1 LSYKKSHHFFISTY
15 LLESAMTYAQRF
27 ARLAFATLTAASV
40 LTSGF
45 AGAAVYSNG
54 SKNTTFDVTL
64 TIVADCIIAANNL
77 NFGSSQG
84 VLATAVTANTTLSV
98 TCTNTTP
105 YNVGLSSGTG
115 TGSSGTTRYMS
126 GTGANTSTVAFNLF
140 QTAGATQWGNTQGT
154 DTKSGTGS
162 GTAQTLTVYGQI
174 PAQTTPQPDAYKSTI
189 TATVYF

>member
-1 LSYKKSHHFFISTY
+1 LEFIMRHT
-15 LLESAMTYAQRF
+15 TKQ
-27 ARLAFATLTAASV
+27 LTAAAISLV
-40 LTSGF
+40 MLAPQF
-45 AGAAVYSNG
+45 ATAAVYSTG
-54 SKNTTFDVTL
+54 SKNNTFDTTV

-77 NFGSSQG
+77 NFGSTQG
-84 VLATAVTANTTLSV
+84 VLATTVTANTTLSV

-105 YNVGLSSGTG
+105 YNVGLSAGTG
-115 TGSSGTTRYMS
+115 TGSTGTTRYMS
-126 GTGANTSTVAFNLF
+126 GTGANTSTVAFDLF

-174 PAQTTPQPDAYKSTI
+174 GVQTTPQPDTYKSTI